1 MESEKLLTV
10 IKDEKRKFTDLD
22 SKLRKVSQE
31 ALRKSQE
38 ESAAKE
44 KVLQVQIREV
54 KK

>member
-1 MESEKLLTV
+1 M
-10 IKDEKRKFTDLD
+10 IKDEKKKFADLD
-22 SKLRKVSQE
+22 SKLRKASQE

-44 KVLQVQIREV
+44 KVLQVQIQEV